1 MSVNLVNLIKG
12 QLGDS
17 ALEQLGGL
25 LGESA
30 ENTKNAVNASVPTI
44 IGSIADKVANDS
56 NAAGMLSNALD
67 DLDPGMAV
75 DFNGLLGS
83 DNHTSIVE
91 KGAGLLQG
99 LFGDKLSGVT
109 DLLSQF
115 SGMGSKSSSS
125 LLSMVLPMV
134 LGALNKQKRINGL
147 DNAGV
152 LNLLSNQNDYVSQ
165 AMPSGMGDLLNSSG
179 LIGGLSTMLG
189 SAKDAVTDAAS
200 DAVAGVADTAADVA
214 GSAADAASSAAGAVT
229 DAVGDAASSAADAAS
244 NVAGSAADAVGDAAS
259 SAANAASNVAD
270 SAVESAKD
278 AASGVA
284 DTASQAA
291 SSGGSMIKKI
301 LPIAAVVLLVLFI
314 LKSCM

>member
-1 MSVNLVNLIKG
+1 MSVNLINLIKG

-17 ALEQLGGL
+17 MLEQLGGL

-30 ENTKNAVNASVPTI
+30 ENTGNAVDASVPTI

-75 DFNGLLGS
+75 DFTSLLGS
-83 DNHTSIVE
+83 GNQESVVE
-91 KGAGLLQG
+91 KGAGLLEG
-99 LFGDKLSGVT
+99 LFGDKLGGIT

-115 SGMGSKSSSS
+115 SGIGNKSSSS

-179 LIGGLSTMLG
+179 LLSGLSGMLS
-189 SAKDAVTDAAS
+189 SATDAVTGAAS
-200 DAVAGVADTAADVA
+200 DVVSGVADTAADVA
-214 GSAADAASSAAGAVT
+214 DSAADAASSAAGAVT
-229 DAVGDAASSAADAAS
+229 DAVGDAASSVADT
-244 NVAGSAADAVGDAAS
+244 
-259 SAANAASNVAD
+259 ASNVAD
-270 SAVESAKD
+270 SAKD
-278 AASGVA
+278 AASNVASGVA
-284 DTASQAA
+284 DTTSEAA
-291 SSGGSMIKKI
+291 SAGGSMIKKL
-301 LPIAAVVLLVLFI
+301 LPIAAIVLLILFV

>member
-1 MSVNLVNLIKG
+1 MSVNLINLIKG

-30 ENTKNAVNASVPTI
+30 ANTKNAVDASVPTI
-44 IGSIADKVANDS
+44 IGSIADKVSSDS
-56 NAAGMLSNALD
+56 NAAGMLSSALD

-75 DFNGLLGS
+75 DFAGLLGS
-83 DNHTSIVE
+83 GNHTSVAE

-99 LFGDKLSGVT
+99 LFGDKLGGVA

-115 SGMGSKSSSS
+115 SGIGSKSSSS

-152 LNLLSNQNDYVSQ
+152 LNMLSDQKDYVSQ
-165 AMPSGMGDLLNSSG
+165 AMPSGMSDLLSSSG
-179 LIGGLSTMLG
+179 LISGLSETLN

-200 DAVAGVADTAADVA
+200 DAVSGVADAAADVA
-214 GSAADAASSAAGAVT
+214 GSATDAASTAAGAVT
-229 DAVGDAASSAADAAS
+229 AAVGDAATSAAD
-244 NVAGSAADAVGDAAS
+244 
-259 SAANAASNVAD
+259 AASNVAD

-278 AASGVA
+278 AASSVA
-284 DTASQAA
+284 DTTTQAA
-291 SSGGSMIKKI
+291 SAGGSMIKKL
-301 LPIAAVVLLVLFI
+301 LPIAAIVLLVLFV